1 MQYRWIGWIA
11 LLGGTVALSLG
22 LKLWVAQAQPPL
34 EAAAEAQTEVRPAPT
49 ETNDVTEATAVDD
62 QLTQANLA
70 FGFDLFEQLRQ
81 ASPDS
86 NVLVSPTSV
95 GMALAMAYNGAAAET
110 QTAMAAVL
118 GLQGM
123 DLDQVNQANQALACY
138 LRGLDPEVDLTIANS
153 LWINQDLPVYEAFI
167 QRVQGAYGAEVA
179 NLNFSDPAAKDQI
192 NAWVKAETRDRIPTI
207 VDDISPDQLMFLI
220 NAVYF
225 KGDWAEAFDPELTRD
240 RPFTLTDGTEIQHP
254 RMVQGGNY
262 HYLETD
268 QFQAISLPYGNGSLS
283 FEVILPAEDMALDDF
298 YAQLTPET
306 WQSWMNQMRPQDG
319 EIQLPRFQ
327 FAYEADLVPALE
339 SLGMGIAFEAGRAD
353 FSSLTEL
360 ESFINQVRHKTF
372 IDVTEEGTEA
382 AAATSIGI
390 MPTSLPAPEEQPF
403 RMEVDRPF
411 FAAIRDVNTGTLLF
425 MGAIADPR

>member
-1 MQYRWIGWIA
+1 MQYRWIGWVA

-22 LKLWVAQAQPPL
+22 LKLWTAEARPSL
-34 EAAAEAQTEVRPAPT
+34 DAAADAQTEVRPAPA
-49 ETNDVTEATAVDD
+49 ETDDVTEATAVDD
-62 QLTQANLA
+62 QLTQANLE
-70 FGFDLFEQLRQ
+70 FGFGLFEQLRQ

-110 QTAMAAVL
+110 QTAMAEVL

-123 DLDQVNQANQALACY
+123 DLDQVNQANQALSRY
-138 LRGLDPEVDLTIANS
+138 LVGLDPEVDLAIANS
-153 LWINQDLPVYEAFI
+153 LWVNQNLPVYEAFI
-167 QRVQGAYGAEVA
+167 RRVEGAYGAEVA
-179 NLNFSDPAAKDQI
+179 HLNFSDPAAKDQI
-192 NAWVKAETRDRIPTI
+192 NDWVKAETRDRIPTI
-207 VDDISPDQLMFLI
+207 VDDIPPDQLMFLI

-225 KGDWAEAFDPELTRD
+225 KGDWAEAFEADLTRD
-240 RPFTLTDGTEIQHP
+240 RPFTLADGTEIQHP

-262 HYLETD
+262 FYLETD

-283 FEVILPAEDMALDDF
+283 FEVILPAEGTDLDDF
-298 YAQLTPET
+298 YAQLTPAT
-306 WQSWMNQMRPQDG
+306 WQQWMQQMRRQDG

-327 FAYEADLVPALE
+327 FAYEADLIPALE
-339 SLGMGIAFEAGRAD
+339 ALGMGIAFEAGRAD
-353 FSSLTEL
+353 FSNLTEL

-390 MPTSLPAPEEQPF
+390 MPTSIMIPEEEPF
-403 RMEVDRPF
+403 TMEVDRPF
-411 FAAIRDVNTGTLLF
+411 FAAIRDRHTGSLLF